1 MKKQQNDQ
9 ATEVLASV
17 ESAWDSAAAW
27 IKEHKVVSALAAAAV
42 LYFVGGRR
50 IRHLASLAVKSG
62 ITAGVGKAAINTFL
76 PETNANKQSQAQNDM
91 YH

>member
-1 MKKQQNDQ
+1 MKKNEDLS
-9 ATEVLASV
+9 TEALASV
-17 ESAWDSAAAW
+17 ESAWDTASAW

-50 IRHLASLAVKSG
+50 IRHLAALAVKSG
-62 ITAGVGKAAINTFL
+62 ITAGVGKAAIDTFL
-76 PETNANKQSQAQNDM
+76 PESSNKPASQAQNDL